1 MRYLILPFLLFLACS
16 NSLKGQ
22 ITGNDFFKVVD
33 LYIDGQYEVVV
44 YKLSNNGFSLKKV
57 TPDHNINQIDYKG
70 DMEMHQIFNCPNNL
84 PAGNNYTLPP
94 GFVIFKT
101 ESSTSENYIQIR
113 FDVYL
118 QLAEAVFMSTIEE
131 WQREFG
137 NYKYPSDDLLSRKSA
152 SIQDTNTYYYVN
164 PANSSSLLS
173 DNRRAN
179 LSLEYYASK
188 PNTLCYLGY
197 TRLKGDLS
205 YRIPKFLVDNPDE
218 FFTNVTNNKTIITV
232 PVKKQANTYLV
243 EVTIGGKNL
252 IYLIDSGASEMFISK
267 STEKY
272 LLELGII
279 RNSDYL
285 PAKTFTLADNSTR
298 TYRRV
303 MLPVVKI
310 GPIKVDN
317 VEAAITDDGGPLLL
331 GKSFLDRLKYW
342 KINNINQ
349 TLELEK

>member
-1 MRYLILPFLLFLACS
+1 MRYLILPFLLLLVGS
-16 NSLKGQ
+16 NSLQGQ
-22 ITGNDFFKVVD
+22 ITGSDLFKAID
-33 LYIDGQYEVVV
+33 LYIDGQYEVVAS
-44 YKLSNNGFSLKKV
+44 KLSNNGFSLKKV
-57 TPDHNINQIDYKG
+57 TPEHSINQVDYKG
-70 DMEMHQIFNCPNNL
+70 DIEMDQTFYCPNNL
-84 PAGNNYTLPP
+84 PAGSNYTLPP
-94 GFVIFKT
+94 GFIIFKT
-101 ESSTSENYIQIR
+101 ESSTSENYIKIR

-118 QLAEAVFMSTIEE
+118 QLAEAVFMSKIEE

-137 NYKYPSDDLLSRKSA
+137 IYKYSSEELFNRKSA

-164 PANSSSLLS
+164 PENSSSLLS

-188 PNTLCYLGY
+188 PNTLCSLGY

-205 YRIPKFLVDNPDE
+205 YRIPKYLISNPDE
-218 FFTNVTNNKTIITV
+218 FFKNVIDDKTIITV
-232 PVKKQANTYLV
+232 PVKKQANTFLV
-243 EVTIGGKNL
+243 EVTIGGKNM
-252 IYLIDSGASEMFISK
+252 IYMIDSGASEMFISK

-285 PAKTFTLADNSTR
+285 PSKTFTLADNSTR

-317 VEAAITDDGGPLLL
+317 VEAAITDDSGIPLL

-349 TLELEK
+349 TLELGK

>member
-1 MRYLILPFLLFLACS
+1 LLLLVGS
-16 NSLKGQ
+16 NSLQGQ
-22 ITGNDFFKVVD
+22 ITGSDLFKAID
-33 LYIDGQYEVVV
+33 LYIDGQYEVVAS
-44 YKLSNNGFSLKKV
+44 KLSNNGFSLKKV
-57 TPDHNINQIDYKG
+57 TPEHSINQVDYKG
-70 DMEMHQIFNCPNNL
+70 DIEMDQTFYCPNNL
-84 PAGNNYTLPP
+84 PAGSNYTLPP
-94 GFVIFKT
+94 GFIIFKT
-101 ESSTSENYIQIR
+101 ESSTSENYIKIR

-118 QLAEAVFMSTIEE
+118 QLAEAVFMSKIEE

-137 NYKYPSDDLLSRKSA
+137 IYKYSSEELFNRKSA

-164 PANSSSLLS
+164 PENSSSLLS

-188 PNTLCYLGY
+188 PNTLCSLGY

-205 YRIPKFLVDNPDE
+205 YRIPKYLISNPDE
-218 FFTNVTNNKTIITV
+218 FFKNVIDDKTIITV
-232 PVKKQANTYLV
+232 PVKKQANTFLV
-243 EVTIGGKNL
+243 EVTIGGKNM
-252 IYLIDSGASEMFISK
+252 IYMIDSGASEMFISK

-285 PAKTFTLADNSTR
+285 PSKTFTLADNSTR

-317 VEAAITDDGGPLLL
+317 VEAAITDDSGIPLL

-349 TLELEK
+349 TLELGK

>member
-1 MRYLILPFLLFLACS
+1 MLLLVGS
-16 NSLKGQ
+16 NSLQGQ
-22 ITGNDFFKVVD
+22 ITGSDLFKAID
-33 LYIDGQYEVVV
+33 LYIDGQYEVVAS
-44 YKLSNNGFSLKKV
+44 KLSNNGFSLKKV
-57 TPDHNINQIDYKG
+57 TPEHSINQVDYKG
-70 DMEMHQIFNCPNNL
+70 DIEMDQTFYCPNNL
-84 PAGNNYTLPP
+84 PAGSNYTLPP
-94 GFVIFKT
+94 GFIIFKT
-101 ESSTSENYIQIR
+101 ESSTSENYIKIR

-118 QLAEAVFMSTIEE
+118 QLAEAVFMSKIEE

-137 NYKYPSDDLLSRKSA
+137 IYKYSSEELFNRKSA

-164 PANSSSLLS
+164 PENSSSLLS

-188 PNTLCYLGY
+188 PNTLCSLGY

-205 YRIPKFLVDNPDE
+205 YRIPKYLISNPDE
-218 FFTNVTNNKTIITV
+218 FFKNVIDDKTIITV
-232 PVKKQANTYLV
+232 PVKKQANTFLV
-243 EVTIGGKNL
+243 EVTIGGKNM
-252 IYLIDSGASEMFISK
+252 IYMIDSGASEMFISK

-285 PAKTFTLADNSTR
+285 PSKTFTLADNSTR

-317 VEAAITDDGGPLLL
+317 VEAAITDDSGIPLL

-349 TLELEK
+349 TLELGK